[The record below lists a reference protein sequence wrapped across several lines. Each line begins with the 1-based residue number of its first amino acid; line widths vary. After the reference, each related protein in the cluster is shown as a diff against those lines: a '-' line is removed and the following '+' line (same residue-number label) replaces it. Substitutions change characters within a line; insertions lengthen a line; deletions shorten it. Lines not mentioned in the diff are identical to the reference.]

1 MSKWADLPH
10 FILYEIICRLS
21 FFDDVFI
28 VGAVCKSW
36 QSVVNSLEKPLLPP
50 KCPWLMLAE
59 RERGNKERQ
68 IRSFFKLSD
77 TKTYNFKLP
86 ELVGRKSYGASLG
99 WLLTIG
105 TDLQINLFHPLSKQ
119 LIALPPQPTF
129 CCQYNG
135 KVERMYLRK
144 NFVSKCVLSRSPWNS
159 ITHEY
164 DRDCIIM
171 TIYGDKKLSAFTRPG
186 YKAWI
191 DIKSPTRCYDDI
203 AFYKG
208 KFYVVDCHGEVFV
221 CRTDDDQKLE
231 FKVIVPRPKVTK
243 GTTQKYIVISS
254 GALLLVSRM
263 RGGLSYLGGDRNYEE
278 NEFNNEDSKDDTED
292 EDAFEEESEEEE
304 EEEEGGGGGGGGG
317 REGGKEEEY
326 INDNAYLT
334 IGFTVQKLKR
344 CTQAGSK
351 YRYKWVKVHSLG
363 DQALFVGDNSSVSLS
378 ASSFNGCKANCI
390 YFTDDHKLN
399 YAYTLE
405 GGGYDIGAF
414 RMEDGKIDHPYPGE
428 SLSFFSTP
436 LWYI

>member
-1 MSKWADLPH
+1 M
-10 FILYEIICRLS
+10 
-21 FFDDVFI
+21 
-28 VGAVCKSW
+28 
-36 QSVVNSLEKPLLPP
+36 
-50 KCPWLMLAE
+50 
-59 RERGNKERQ
+59 
-68 IRSFFKLSD
+68 
-77 TKTYNFKLP
+77 
-86 ELVGRKSYGASLG
+86 
-99 WLLTIG
+99 
-105 TDLQINLFHPLSKQ
+105 
-119 LIALPPQPTF
+119 
-129 CCQYNG
+129 
-135 KVERMYLRK
+135 
-144 NFVSKCVLSRSPWNS
+144 
-159 ITHEY
+159 
-164 DRDCIIM
+164 
-171 TIYGDKKLSAFTRPG
+171 
-186 YKAWI
+186 
-191 DIKSPTRCYDDI
+191 
-203 AFYKG
+203 
-208 KFYVVDCHGEVFV
+208 
-221 CRTDDDQKLE
+221 
-231 FKVIVPRPKVTK
+231 PRPKVTK

-399 YAYTLE
+399 YA
-405 GGGYDIGAF
+405 
-414 RMEDGKIDHPYPGE
+414 
-428 SLSFFSTP
+428 
-436 LWYI
+436 

>member
-1 MSKWADLPH
+1 MSSL
-10 FILYEIICRLS
+10 LVLS
-21 FFDDVFI
+21 ASR
-28 VGAVCKSW
+28 GNQLLTHW
-36 QSVVNSLEKPLLPP
+36 RNKPLLPP

-119 LIALPPQPTF
+119 LVALPPQPTF

-135 KVERMYLRK
+135 KVERMYLCK

-171 TIYGDKKLSAFTRPG
+171 TIYGDKKLLAFTRPG

-231 FKVIVPRPKVTK
+231 FKVIVPRPK
-243 GTTQKYIVISS
+243 
-254 GALLLVSRM
+254 
-263 RGGLSYLGGDRNYEE
+263 
-278 NEFNNEDSKDDTED
+278 
-292 EDAFEEESEEEE
+292 EEEE
-304 EEEEGGGGGGGGG
+304 EEEE
-317 REGGKEEEY
+317 
-326 INDNAYLT
+326 
-334 IGFTVQKLKR
+334 
-344 CTQAGSK
+344 
-351 YRYKWVKVHSLG
+351 
-363 DQALFVGDNSSVSLS
+363 
-378 ASSFNGCKANCI
+378 
-390 YFTDDHKLN
+390 
-399 YAYTLE
+399 
-405 GGGYDIGAF
+405 
-414 RMEDGKIDHPYPGE
+414 EDGRSSIVCG
-428 SLSFFSTP
+428 
-436 LWYI
+436 